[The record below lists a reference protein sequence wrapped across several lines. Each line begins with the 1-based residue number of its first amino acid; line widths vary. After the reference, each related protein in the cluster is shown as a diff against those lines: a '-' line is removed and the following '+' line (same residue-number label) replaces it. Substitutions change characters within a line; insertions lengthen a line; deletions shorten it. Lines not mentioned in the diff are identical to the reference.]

1 MSIHE
6 ENQGQKSRATVPLSR
21 NLSQIARIGFGANSF
36 LYQMEREG
44 YAMYRLHT
52 VILRR
57 MSKRSERA
65 EGDA

>member
-1 MSIHE
+1 MVCVCEYLGTNI
-6 ENQGQKSRATVPLSR
+6 
-21 NLSQIARIGFGANSF
+21 SQTAKICFGANSF

-44 YAMYRLHT
+44 YAIYMLHT